1 MKYEEI
7 IGPYEYFQPVV
18 DITEEK
24 GDYWK
29 QFIPTKDFLEVL
41 RTFLNALEARDSNRK
56 SIWIQG
62 SYGTGKS
69 HATSVIKHLL
79 WDPPEDI
86 EDFVEKIEPQIR
98 ERLRNFRKGKKVLPV
113 TLKGISGIKD
123 VKSFDL
129 LLEKAVKEALQRE
142 KIEIITE
149 SEFEKHINYIKN
161 VSPINY
167 EQIIE
172 GNIELKAKVKDKE
185 GLLNA
190 LKRRDIE
197 ILKLLD
203 NSLLGLSISHPAI
216 EDWLVEVSRELS
228 SKGIYAL
235 AIYWDEFT
243 SLMELE
249 SISTI
254 MSILQNIAE
263 ETLNYNV
270 FLFIVSHRAPQQSS
284 VSSKDYEKLL
294 GRFHFKEYSMENIT
308 TFHIVSN
315 AIRKIDNERWKN
327 LQEEIFRKNPG
338 IERLIW
344 RIAGDDIHSK
354 NTLKDLFPIHPYSA
368 FIATTISRYVGSA
381 ERSIFSFLNDGEKGF
396 KKFTSE
402 YPKRNFDDEEYF
414 LTPDMLWDFFLAEFE
429 RNPSEKIASVLVKHR
444 QCEEAI
450 KKVGESYLAVFKG
463 ILLLNILYSLI
474 NVSGEESNLYSPS
487 EENIANMFI
496 STTFQDSVPEILNY
510 IDNEKGYVPKNPDG
524 LFLVSYS
531 VLPEK
536 EVDEEKRTVS
546 REYEDITKA
555 LSKDQKERLH
565 RDLTSNVLRETE
577 FQVYWAGIK
586 DYELKRKLRNDFKN
600 SYYFPIALFV
610 AKNEDEIKEIKN
622 IIEGILKGE
631 DINADNIVL
640 SISNTPLTE
649 KAHER
654 FIDYIAKLKVA
665 EKHQYG
671 EDAKNY
677 RDYSEKLIEQW
688 IDEVKN
694 GYFEVYFN
702 RQEPKRLPG
711 KNLDSYLNEEVS
723 SKIFWLGLENLKD
736 LTNINVW
743 KKRCSEKVLEIF
755 ISAQDRDDL
764 EERTR
769 NAPNKD
775 LRAILMDNKGNYV
788 VDKKLNFLPNIDIN
802 HPTYKICKDVEETI
816 KKYEG
821 KSFNLGDE
829 LRFLQ
834 WPPYGIYPNMANYAV
849 LAFAMRPFIDK
860 VYEEGTGRRIDK
872 NLLKE
877 KLGILFKYWGE
888 GKNRDRLNLRLG
900 TEEERKLTDLLV
912 ELFKLKEGENL
923 NKARW
928 GIREW
933 VKKVGYPMWS
943 LKSQVRDDKEMERS
957 IDVIFSLSMTVDG
970 EISEESI
977 KESFHI
983 LSSKKN
989 ELATLLSPQKLKE
1002 GFKKWVEEKLE
1013 REITE
1018 EDFKNLMEFLCE
1030 NMQEEVGLWPPDK
1043 VELKLKD
1050 WEVYISKEKTEREF
1064 VSLISKIF
1072 NLELE
1077 RIDNLEDLKRG
1088 VKNKI
1093 NNLGFPLWTLK
1104 YAFNTEDMSMRK
1116 ALDDIDNFV
1125 KGIPVNYE
1133 ALTEF
1138 LNDIRPYETHIHSKL
1153 TSETAKQGLA
1163 VFLKE
1168 RYSLDLDLY
1177 SFIPYLRNKINK
1189 EEPYLW
1195 DETDLERVLR
1205 EYNISK
1211 ALGEIFDID
1220 EILSIEELKVEIKRK
1235 IENLSY
1241 PFWLLELTE
1250 DGRSIFTNIGE
1261 FLRSPYT
1268 PPVEELESIVN
1279 DVSGEKAR
1287 EFLRENKLKELAI
1300 RWLDTQLKERFDL
1313 KASLEDY
1320 ILSGILEEMGR
1331 NICPEDFYWN
1341 RNAVENWIYK
1351 NEDLNYEIFKNIQE
1365 EVKQKI
1371 VSSTK
1376 DLKEVLLKIV
1386 EKYPE
1391 ICVKLEEYL
1400 E

>member
-79 WDPPEDI
+79 WDPPEEI
-86 EDFVEKIEPQIR
+86 EDFVEKIDPQIR
-98 ERLRNFRKGKKVLPV
+98 ERLRNFRKEKRVFPV
-113 TLKGISGIKD
+113 VLKGISGLKD
-123 VKSFDL
+123 SKSLNL
-129 LLEKAVKEALQRE
+129 LLEGAVKESLQKE
-142 KIEIITE
+142 NIEVSTK
-149 SEFEKHINYIKN
+149 SEFEKYIKHIEN
-161 VSPINY
+161 ASHVNY
-167 EQIIE
+167 EVIIE
-172 GNIELKAKVKDKE
+172 NNLELKSKVRNKE

-190 LKRRDIE
+190 LQRKDIE
-197 ILKLLD
+197 ILELLED
-203 NSLLGLSISHPAI
+203 SLDFSIPHSTI
-216 EDWLVEVSRELS
+216 EDWLVEVSRELF

-235 AIYWDEFT
+235 TIYWDEFT

-263 ETLNYNV
+263 ETFNNNI
-270 FLFIVSHRAPQQSS
+270 FLFIISHRAPQQSR

-315 AIRKIDNERWKN
+315 AIRKIDGERWEN
-327 LQEEIFRKNPG
+327 LREEIFRKNPG
-338 IERLIW
+338 IEKLIW
-344 RIAGDDIHSK
+344 RIARYDSRSISA
-354 NTLKDLFPIHPYSA
+354 LKDLFPIHPYSA
-368 FIATTISRYVGSA
+368 FIATTLSRYVGSA
-381 ERSIFSFLNDGEKGF
+381 ERSIFSFLNDEEKGF
-396 KKFTSE
+396 KKFISE
-402 YPKRNFDDEEYF
+402 YPKSNLDGEEYF

-429 RNPSEKIASVLVKHR
+429 KNPDEKTSSVLVKYR
-444 QCEEAI
+444 QCEEVIEEA
-450 KKVGESYLAVFKG
+450 GEPYLAVFKG
-463 ILLLNILYSLI
+463 TLLLNILYSLI
-474 NVSGEESNLYSPS
+474 NVSGEESDLYSPS
-487 EENIANMFI
+487 EENITNMFI
-496 STTFQDSVPEILNY
+496 GTSFQDSVPEILDY
-510 IDNEKGYVPKNPDG
+510 IDKKGYVPKNPDG

-531 VLPEK
+531 FLPER
-536 EVDEEKRTVS
+536 EVTEEKQIVS

-555 LSKDQKERLH
+555 LSRYQERLH
-565 RDLTSNVLRETE
+565 RDLTSNILRENKL
-577 FQVYWAGIK
+577 QVYWAGVK
-586 DYELKRKLRNDFKN
+586 DYELKRKLINDFEI
-600 SYYFPIALFV
+600 SYYLPIALFI

-622 IIEGILKGE
+622 IVEKMFVDK
-631 DINADNIVL
+631 DIDYENIVFA
-640 SISNTPLTE
+640 ISNIPLTE
-649 KAHER
+649 EKYER
-654 FIDYIAKLKVA
+654 FIDYIAKFRVA
-665 EKHQYG
+665 KKYQYG

-677 RDYSEKLIEQW
+677 GDYSEKVIERW

-694 GYFEVYFN
+694 GYFEVYF
-702 RQEPKRLPG
+702 RQELKQLPG

-723 SKIFWLGLENLKD
+723 PKIFWWGLENLKD
-736 LTNINVW
+736 LTSINVW
-743 KKRCSEKVLEIF
+743 KRRYSEKVLEIF

-764 EERTR
+764 EERTK
-769 NAPNKD
+769 NAPYRD
-775 LRAILMDNKGNYV
+775 LRAILMDNRGNYI
-788 VDKKLNFLPNIDIN
+788 VDKKLNFLSIIDMN
-802 HPTYKICKDVEETI
+802 HPTYKICRDVEEAI

-821 KSFNLGDE
+821 KIFNLGDE

-834 WPPYGIYPNMANYAV
+834 WPPYGIYSNMANCAV
-849 LAFAMRPFIDK
+849 LAFAMRPFVDK
-860 VYEEGTGRRIDK
+860 LYEEGTGRRIDK

-877 KLGILFKYWGE
+877 KLGILFKYWE
-888 GKNRDRLNLRLG
+888 DGKNRDKLNLRLG
-900 TEEERKLTDLLV
+900 TEEERKLADLLV

-933 VKKVGYPMWS
+933 VKEAGYPIWS
-943 LKSQVRDDKEMERS
+943 LKSHVRDDKEMERS
-957 IDVIFSLSMTVDG
+957 IDVIFSLSMAVDG

-977 KESFHI
+977 KESFRI

-989 ELATLLSPQKLKE
+989 ELGTLLSPQKLKE

-1018 EDFKNLMEFLCE
+1018 EDFKNLMGFLRE
-1030 NMQEEVGLWPPDK
+1030 NMQEEVGLWTEVK

-1050 WEVYISKEKTEREF
+1050 WEVYISKENTEREF

-1072 NLELE
+1072 NLEPVN
-1077 RIDNLEDLKRG
+1077 NLEDLKG
-1088 VKNKI
+1088 EVKNKI

-1168 RYSLDLDLY
+1168 RYSLDLDLH
-1177 SFIPYLRNKINK
+1177 SFIPYLRNRINK
-1189 EEPYLW
+1189 EPYLW
-1195 DETDLERVLR
+1195 DETDLERVVR

-1211 ALGEIFDID
+1211 ALREIFDID
-1220 EILSIEELKVEIKRK
+1220 EILPIEELKVEIKRK

-1250 DGRSIFTNIGE
+1250 DGGSIFTNIGE
-1261 FLRSPYT
+1261 FLRSPYI

-1300 RWLDTQLKERFDL
+1300 RWLDTQLKERFEL

-1320 ILSGILEEMGR
+1320 ILNEILEEMRR

-1351 NEDLNYEIFKNIQE
+1351 NEDLNYKIFKNIQE

-1386 EKYPE
+1386 EEYPE